1 MPAAARLGDKSQ
13 VDSDAHG
20 CPACPHPCVGPIVV
34 GSPDVNINKLPAAR
48 LDDLGVHAACCG
60 PNTFTIAKG
69 SPTVYVN
76 GKALARMNDKC
87 THCGGSGPIIE
98 GSPDVMID
106 DGVPD
111 AAAVAALKAI
121 QIAIKLFEAMK
132 TKEAEKKKEKDTAK
146 DKKKDSHKPDTV
158 PTKEGKSAKEE
169 KKEKEEKEKK
179 EKEKKEKEEKEK
191 KEKEKKEKEKNHK
204 KTEEIEV
211 EFTLHDAMVPE
222 AKLAKATVEYV
233 IAGKTVTGKTD
244 GSGALTAKFPGKKGA
259 TYELTVKA
267 VGPLAPIKIP
277 PKKPGPAPKQ
287 EGSTELSGEVTVAQ
301 LKQIMPDAEHSQL
314 EKYCAPLDSA
324 MHEFEIN
331 TPRRQAAFI
340 AQLAEESGEFKWV
353 EELGSGAAYNGRSD
367 LGNTHPGDGPKY
379 KGRGLIQITGHSNY
393 AAVGKA
399 LGVDLI
405 AHPEKLIEPSLAC
418 RASAYWY
425 FARGLNKLAD
435 AGDFH
440 EICVRV
446 NGGTRGLKL
455 REEYWERAKKVLGN
469 STKPEKTTP
478 KKPSESVLVE
488 VVLHDAASEKEL
500 LSGATVEYT
509 AEGKKYV
516 TKTGSSGAINAKLK
530 GDKTGTF
537 SLTVKKLGALPP
549 FNIAPPPQKPP
560 NPPTDSTDRSEPF
573 TVAQLQEIMPA
584 AEKSKL
590 EKYVKPLNKAMLEF
604 EINTPRRQ
612 AAFLA
617 QIAEESGEFKYV
629 EEIGSGAEYNGRAD
643 LGNTH
648 AGDGPRYKGRG
659 LIQVTGRSN
668 YKSVGKALGVDLIE
682 SPALL
687 MQPILACRASA
698 YWYYARGLNKL
709 ADVGN
714 FYQICLAVNGGTN
727 GLAAREAFWAKAKK
741 VIGDGRGKAPVA
753 SPPSTESGGDQGGTD
768 SSLKLSTLRTFIGR
782 HEGERNVVYKD
793 SLGNPTGGIGH
804 LLSGSSKWK
813 VGDPISKA
821 QIDEWFKADIAHSIK
836 GAKRDMGAAFDKLDE
851 ARKTV
856 IVDMVFNMGAGSAG
870 FGGFVKMI
878 KFIEAEKWGN
888 ASADMLHSLW
898 ATQVGNRAKEDALI
912 MLTGHLGGNADG
924 HDSSNGAGD
933 KPASHGDGTAGAG
946 HGHWSAAPTLATV
959 LDGTDTLRMGDRG
972 PAVSELQ
979 KLLGLTTDTEFG
991 GDTKTAVRSF
1001 QTQHKDLRQD
1011 GVVDGHTYQVLKA
1024 HPVTE
1029 KGSIA
1034 GESAAGVEQR
1044 AKLLKI
1050 ARAGGS
1056 GRPDGWCYMHVAAFL
1071 KALGGY
1077 GKIKD
1082 AGAQFSP
1089 ADMPYAH
1096 CFADLMNKDPAKWGM
1111 KKLPITNPYDAP
1123 SGSIVVVKAGSPGT
1137 HHKTAGDIAVADGK
1151 GAFYNGG
1158 LMGYHGR
1165 KGWDDWG
1172 TKAVLLGCY
1181 IPA

>member
-121 QIAIKLFEAMK
+121 QIAIKLAEAMK

-146 DKKKDSHKPDTV
+146 EKKKDSHKSDTV
-158 PTKEGKSAKEE
+158 PTKEGKSTKEE
-169 KKEKEEKEKK
+169 KKEKEEKAKK
-179 EKEKKEKEEKEK
+179 EKEKKEKEEKAK
-191 KEKEKKEKEKNHK
+191 KEKEKKDKEKKHK

-233 IAGKTVTGKTD
+233 VAGKTVTGKTD

-267 VGPLAPIKIP
+267 VGPLVPIKIP
-277 PKKPGPAPKQ
+277 PKKPGSAPKP
-287 EGSTELSGEVTVAQ
+287 EGSTELSGQVTVAQ
-301 LKQIMPDAEHSQL
+301 LKEIMPQAEHSQL

-353 EELGSGAAYNGRSD
+353 EELGSGAAYNGRAD

-379 KGRGLIQITGHSNY
+379 KGRGLIQITGRSNY

-399 LGVDLI
+399 LDVDLI
-405 AHPEKLIEPSLAC
+405 AHPEKLMEPSLAC

-440 EICVRV
+440 EICLRV
-446 NGGTRGLKL
+446 NGSNHGLKA
-455 REEYWERAKKVLGN
+455 REEYWARAKKVLGN
-469 STKPEKTTP
+469 STKPEKGPT
-478 KKPSESVLVE
+478 KKPADSVLLE
-488 VVLHDAASEKEL
+488 VVLHDAAAANEL
-500 LSGATVEYT
+500 LAGATVEYT
-509 AEGKKYV
+509 AEGKKYA
-516 TKTGSSGAINAKLK
+516 TKTGSSGAVNAKLK
-530 GDKTGTF
+530 GAKGGTF
-537 SLTVKKLGALPP
+537 SLTVKKLGALPSLSIP
-549 FNIAPPPQKPP
+549 PPPQKQPK
-560 NPPTDSTDRSEPF
+560 PPTDSTDQAEAV
-573 TVAQLQEIMPA
+573 TVAQLHEIMPA

-590 EKYVKPLNKAMLEF
+590 EKYVKPLNKAMFEF

-617 QIAEESGEFKYV
+617 QLAEESGEFKYV
-629 EEIGSGAEYNGRAD
+629 EEIGSGAEYNGRPD

-659 LIQVTGRSN
+659 LIQITGRTN
-668 YKSVGKALGVDLIE
+668 YKNVGKALGVDLVDK
-682 SPALL
+682 PGLL
-687 MQPILACRASA
+687 MEPILACRASA

-714 FYQICLAVNGGTN
+714 FYQICLDVNGGTN
-727 GLAAREAFWAKAKK
+727 GLAARESFWANAKK
-741 VIGDGRGKAPVA
+741 VLGNSTKKDT
-753 SPPSTESGGDQGGTD
+753 PPATTETGGDEGGTD
-768 SSLKLSTLRTFIGR
+768 SSVKLSKLQNFIGR

-804 LLSGSSKWK
+804 LLSGSPKWK

-821 QIDEWFKADIAHSIK
+821 QITAWFKADLAHAIK
-836 GAKRDMGAAFDKLDE
+836 GAKQDMGAAFDKLDE
-851 ARKTV
+851 ARKAV
-856 IVDMVFNMGAGSAG
+856 IIDMVFNMGSGSEG
-870 FGGFVKMI
+870 FGGFTKTI
-878 KFIEAEKWGN
+878 KFIEAEKWGQ
-888 ASADMLHSLW
+888 ASADMLHSEW
-898 ATQVGNRAKEDALI
+898 ARQVGGRAKEDALI
-912 MLTGHLGGNADG
+912 MQSGHFLDG
-924 HDSSNGAGD
+924 SGEGQDTNNGAGD
-933 KPASHGDGTAGAG
+933 KPPHHGDGTAGTG
-946 HGHWSAAPTLATV
+946 TGHWSAAPSLHDV
-959 LDGTDTLRMGDRG
+959 LDGKDTLDIGDKG
-972 PAVSELQ
+972 HSVSELQ
-979 KLLGLTTDTEFG
+979 KLLGLTQDTEFG
-991 GDTKTAVRSF
+991 ADTKAAVKTF
-1001 QTQHKDLRQD
+1001 QAQHKDLRQD
-1011 GVVDGHTYQVLKA
+1011 GAVDGHTYEVLKA

-1029 KGSIA
+1029 KGSIT
-1034 GESAAGVEQR
+1034 GESAKGAEER
-1044 AKLLKI
+1044 AKLLTI

-1056 GRPDGWCYMHVAAFL
+1056 GQPDGWCYAHVCAFL
-1071 KALGGY
+1071 KALNGY
-1077 GKIKD
+1077 GKIRD
-1082 AGAQFSP
+1082 PGAQFSS
-1089 ADMPYAH
+1089 ADLPYAH
-1096 CFADLMNKDPAKWGM
+1096 CFADLMNKDPAKWGV
-1111 KKLPITNPYDAP
+1111 KKLPIKNPYDAP

-1137 HHKTAGDIAVADGK
+1137 HHPTAGDITVADGK
-1151 GAFYNGG
+1151 GNFYNGG

-1165 KGWDDWG
+1165 KGWDEWG
-1172 TKAVLLGCY
+1172 PKAVLLGCY
-1181 IPA
+1181 IPV